1 MLPWVWILTDTFC
14 KTSSFFPQQ
23 WLDPLKPLK
32 KQITSETTSLLCLF
46 IVYTPVC
53 QLHTCLLA
61 CVPVYFSSTCVSV
74 YCLSPVYLCHCSL
87 FIPCVSVYCL
97 SACVSVY
104 CLSAC
109 VCFCL
114 SVCVY
119 LLICVHTRVVQ
130 MHILQT
136 NLSMQKVLLL
146 CLCIYIFPSSSF
158 LQKLVADSIFLS
170 SFML

>member
-1 MLPWVWILTDTFC
+1 MPSWVWILTDTFY

-46 IVYTPVC
+46 IVYPLCV
-53 QLHTCLLA
+53 CLLFICL
-61 CVPVYFSSTCVSV
+61 CV
-74 YCLSPVYLCHCSL
+74 CLL
-87 FIPCVSVYCL
+87 FICL
-97 SACVSVY
+97 
-104 CLSAC
+104 C